1 MNVTAVPKVEVYTR
15 HSADCPKASSRSWK
29 RCGCPKWLYWRQD
42 GKALLQ
48 SAKTRSWEKA
58 QEVATEIEERF
69 RLALQGK
76 DVELPCGMTVK
87 EAVRLYLEDK
97 REQHSGG
104 TLLSK
109 LTRLLEAPSPKGN
122 KEAKTGELPVEDREV
137 KPGEVLGFAKWCA
150 TKQTPAIKDVPLPVS
165 HIASVTVRHLE
176 EFRKSWPGAPLTKKK
191 KQELLRAFFNFC
203 LNHGWV
209 RTNQAKLL
217 SPIRV
222 DEVPTDYFP
231 PEEFAKILSAIETYP
246 TKSKQPSLRRA
257 RVKAVALL
265 MRWSGLRA
273 GDAIKLERMRLNE
286 NKLLLRMEKTG
297 TPVSCLIPPD
307 VADLLRDTENS
318 NPAYFFWSGNG
329 SADSVYSDWHRTFEK
344 VFAEANLGKRCHFH
358 MFRDTFAVERLLA
371 GVPIEQVSRLLGHKS
386 IRVTEKHYSPW
397 VQARQEQLEASVQKA
412 WAVQ

>member
-1 MNVTAVPKVEVYTR
+1 M
-15 HSADCPKASSRSWK
+15 
-29 RCGCPKWLYWRQD
+29 
-42 GKALLQ
+42 
-48 SAKTRSWEKA
+48 
-58 QEVATEIEERF
+58 
-69 RLALQGK
+69 
-76 DVELPCGMTVK
+76 
-87 EAVRLYLEDK
+87 
-97 REQHSGG
+97 
-104 TLLSK
+104 
-109 LTRLLEAPSPKGN
+109 
-122 KEAKTGELPVEDREV
+122 
-137 KPGEVLGFAKWCA
+137 
-150 TKQTPAIKDVPLPVS
+150 
-165 HIASVTVRHLE
+165 
-176 EFRKSWPGAPLTKKK
+176 
-191 KQELLRAFFNFC
+191 
-203 LNHGWV
+203 

-217 SPIRV
+217 SQIRV

-231 PEEFAKILSAIETYP
+231 PEEFAKILSAIETYR
-246 TKSKQPSLRRA
+246 TKSVQPDLRRA

-273 GDAIKLERMRLNE
+273 GDAIKLERLRLNG

-307 VADLLRDTENS
+307 VADLLRNTENS

-358 MFRDTFAVERLLA
+358 MFRDTFAVELLLV

-412 WAVQ
+412 WTAQ